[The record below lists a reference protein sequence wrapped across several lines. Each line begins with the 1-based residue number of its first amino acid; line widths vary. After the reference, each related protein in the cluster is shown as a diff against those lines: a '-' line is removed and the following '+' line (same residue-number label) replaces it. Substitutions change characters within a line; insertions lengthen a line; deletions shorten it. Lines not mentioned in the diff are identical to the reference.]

1 MWARSDLWNILN
13 YRKKA
18 EEESKKNEDMKQK
31 QEMEEREKRSTENY
45 VDESKKSSGSNTY
58 VSCEKIRKGRQ
69 K

>member
-1 MWARSDLWNILN
+1 
-13 YRKKA
+13 
-18 EEESKKNEDMKQK
+18 MKQK

-45 VDESKKSSGSNTY
+45 VDESKQSSSSNTY

>member
-1 MWARSDLWNILN
+1 
-13 YRKKA
+13 
-18 EEESKKNEDMKQK
+18 MKQK

-58 VSCEKIRKGRQ
+58 VFFCGKIRKGRQ